1 MNVIEVM
8 RQVLTDYPNI
18 SDFISDEIHIDFNE
32 EKDHNYGLSSTN
44 DSLLKKDI
52 LGNQTRT
59 NNMVLYATNQ
69 SANDYDRLQNSTL
82 LLDLG
87 YYLGTVK
94 GQKVTAVING
104 VEMLGSITSV
114 SIANAMAWGK
124 SEDGQ
129 YITYQL
135 QIKVNYTLESEE

>member
-8 RQVLTDYPNI
+8 KQVLTDYPKI
-18 SDFISDEIHIDFNE
+18 SDFISSEVHVDFTE
-32 EKDHNYGLSSTN
+32 DTDHDYGLSSTN

-59 NNMVLYATNQ
+59 NNIVLYATNQ
-69 SANDYDRLQNSTL
+69 SVNDYDRLQNSTF

-87 YYLGTVK
+87 YYLETVK
-94 GQKVTAVING
+94 GQEVTAIIDN
-104 VEMLGSITSV
+104 VEMAGSIQSV
-114 SIANAMAWGK
+114 SVANAMAWGK

-129 YITYQL
+129 RITYQL

>member
-1 MNVIEVM
+1 M

-18 SDFISDEIHIDFNE
+18 SDFISDEVHIDFNE
-32 EKDHNYGLSSTN
+32 EEDHNYGLSSTN

-69 SANDYDRLQNSTL
+69 STNDYDRLQNSTF

-87 YYLGTVK
+87 YYLETVK
-94 GQKVTAVING
+94 GQEVAATING
-104 VEMLGSITSV
+104 VDMIGHIQSV

-124 SEDGQ
+124 SENGQ
-129 YITYQL
+129 LITYQL